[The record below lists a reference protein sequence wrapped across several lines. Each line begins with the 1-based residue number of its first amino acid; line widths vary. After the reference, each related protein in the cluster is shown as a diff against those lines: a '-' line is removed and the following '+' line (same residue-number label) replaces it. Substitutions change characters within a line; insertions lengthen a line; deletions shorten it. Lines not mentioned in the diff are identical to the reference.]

1 MPPEK
6 RNKFLDVDES
16 EDDQQSENYD
26 SEAEVRKGSRSAKRR
41 KLDDASDDSS
51 SGDESQFEDDLGD
64 DDKAGHRTS
73 DDDQAG
79 PDTGTETAS
88 TGDGAPKPKK
98 PKLPEVKTSDP
109 LRSLVKKNRVVTEE
123 AIRKS
128 GVLYISRIPPFMK
141 PHKLRTLLEPFGP
154 INRTYLAPEDP
165 TSHARRVRAGGN
177 KKRMFTEGW
186 VEFVDKKD
194 AKKAYELLNARTI
207 GGKKGSYYRDD
218 VWSLVYLKGFKW
230 RDLTAQIEKENA
242 EREIRMKAE
251 IRKATRENLEFV
263 RNVEKAKELDGIKAK
278 RDKKGQKADEGEK
291 KARVFKQTPKVTK
304 DDDTGERPDN
314 VKRVLNKIF

>member
-6 RNKFLDVDES
+6 RNKFLDADES
-16 EDDQQSENYD
+16 EDEQSDNYD
-26 SEAEVRKGSRSAKRR
+26 SEEDVRKGSRGAKRR
-41 KLDDASDDSS
+41 KLDDVSDNSS
-51 SGDESQFEDDLGD
+51 SSEESQSEDDLGD
-64 DDKAGHRTS
+64 DDDPEEPKG
-73 DDDQAG
+73 DQADADAVAD
-79 PDTGTETAS
+79 PTAQ
-88 TGDGAPKPKK
+88 DGASKTKK
-98 PKLPEVKTSDP
+98 AKLPELKTSDP
-109 LRSLVKKNRVVTEE
+109 LRSLVKKNRVISEE

-128 GVLYISRIPPFMK
+128 GVLYVSRIPPFMK
-141 PHKLRTLLEPFGP
+141 PHKLRTLLEPFGT

-177 KKRMFTEGW
+177 KKKLFTEGW
-186 VEFVDKKD
+186 VEFVDKRD
-194 AKKAYELLNARTI
+194 AKKAFELLNARTI

-263 RNVEKAKELDGIKAK
+263 RNVERAKELDGMKAK
-278 RDKKGQKADEGEK
+278 REMKGNKKVDADEE
-291 KARVFKQTPKVTK
+291 KARVFKQTQKVTK
-304 DDDTGERPDN
+304 GDTGEQPDN
-314 VKRVLNKIF
+314 VKRVLSKIF